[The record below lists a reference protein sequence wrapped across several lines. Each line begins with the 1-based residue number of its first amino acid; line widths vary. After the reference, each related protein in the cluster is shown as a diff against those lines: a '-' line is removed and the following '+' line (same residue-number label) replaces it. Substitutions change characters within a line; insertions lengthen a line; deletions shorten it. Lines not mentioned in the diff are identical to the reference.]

1 MKHWQFARQL
11 LAVSVFLGSVFAQT
25 PPTTAGSAQPAPSS
39 QQPPTLHSNPRLVT
53 IEVVA
58 RDHHGQPVQGLT
70 ADDFQVFE
78 QIEAKRDQRRQ
89 KIAVFHPV
97 DIAAI
102 AAQDIGKQQVPPGV
116 YTNLVTMD
124 KHPVPPTI
132 LLIDG
137 LNTDSRSQL
146 QVHSQ
151 TIQMLASLP
160 GDTPVAVFLLGR
172 GLRMIQNFTT
182 DPEVLKAALQ
192 KAHSAESNANTQLE
206 PQDDPTKLSLT
217 SNDSLPPDLVG
228 LPPNGSAGGN
238 ATVKGPPPNNIMPG
252 VAIAIERFEREN
264 YASEMDTR
272 VRDTLEALRAIA
284 RHVAGYAGRKNLL
297 WISSSFPIAIT
308 PNANPNLEFDG
319 LRNYQGQMTEVARAL
334 ADAKVAIYPMD
345 PRGVQVQ
352 AMFQPDFHAPEFSGV
367 TGQRS
372 NQQLDREN
380 QSRVDR
386 KMSMEVLADETGG
399 TVCVEDNDLG
409 DCVKKAV
416 NDSSSFYEIAYYPDS
431 GNWDGKFHKII
442 VKSNKS
448 GLHLGYRSGYYAQ
461 GQATSDQKSSDRELQ
476 EATCKDFLVSTSVLI
491 VARQIPADQ
500 KGQAKYYM
508 GIHPAM
514 LTFTP
519 QSDGSRELLLK
530 IGMCSFDK
538 SGKPLQFMEQAV
550 DSKLTDKQFA
560 GIQAQHGVP
569 DTVVLDPAPGVAT
582 VRLLVQDVETGRMG
596 SVNLPYTEMAASAS
610 PAATPGASPAPADQM
625 AH

>member
-1 MKHWQFARQL
+1 MKHRQFARQL
-11 LAVSVFLGSVFAQT
+11 FAISVFLGSVFAQT
-25 PPTTAGSAQPAPSS
+25 PPTTAGSAQPTSSS
-39 QQPPTLHSNPRLVT
+39 QQPPTFQSKTRLVT

-78 QIEAKRDQRRQ
+78 QIEPKRDQHPQ
-89 KIAVFHPV
+89 KIAVFRLV
-97 DIAAI
+97 DMAAI
-102 AAQDIGKQQVPPGV
+102 AAQDIGKQQLAPGV

-137 LNTDSRSQL
+137 LNTDSKSQL
-146 QVHSQ
+146 QVHHQ
-151 TIQMLASLP
+151 AIQMLASLP

-182 DPEVLKAALQ
+182 DPEVLKAAFQ

-206 PQDDPTKLSLT
+206 PQDDPTKLSFEA
-217 SNDSLPPDLVG
+217 NDSLPADV
-228 LPPNGSAGGN
+228 AGGN
-238 ATVKGPPPNNIMPG
+238 GAVKGPPANNIMQG
-252 VAIAIERFEREN
+252 VAVAIERFEREN

-297 WISSSFPIAIT
+297 WISSSFPIVIT
-308 PNANPNLEFDG
+308 PNANQNLEFEG

-345 PRGVQVQ
+345 PAGVHTQ
-352 AMFQPDFHAPEFSGV
+352 ALFQPDSRTPAFSGV
-367 TGQRS
+367 TGQYS

-380 QSRVDR
+380 QSLVDR
-386 KMSMEVLADETGG
+386 KESMEVLADETGG
-399 TVCVEDNDLG
+399 TVCVEDNELG

-416 NDSSSFYEIAYYPDS
+416 NDSRSFYEIAYYPDS

-448 GLHLGYRSGYYAQ
+448 GLHLGYRNGYYAQ
-461 GQATSDQKSSDRELQ
+461 GQATSDQKSSDREVQ
-476 EATCKDFLVSTSVLI
+476 EATCDDYLVSTSVLI
-491 VARQIPADQ
+491 VAKQIPTDQ
-500 KGQAKYYM
+500 KGKARYYM
-508 GIHPAM
+508 GVHPAM

-519 QSDGSRELLLK
+519 HSDGSRELMLK
-530 IGMCSFDK
+530 IGVCGFDK
-538 SGKPLQFMEQAV
+538 SGKPLQFMEVAV
-550 DSKLTDKQFA
+550 DTKLTDKQFA

-569 DTVVLDPAPGVAT
+569 ESITLDPAPGVAT
-582 VRLLVQDVETGRMG
+582 VRLLVQDVETGKMG
-596 SVNLPYTEMAASAS
+596 SVNLPYTEMVASAS
-610 PAATPGASPAPADQM
+610 TPGATPAPAAQT

>member
-1 MKHWQFARQL
+1 MKHWQLARQL

-25 PPTTAGSAQPAPSS
+25 PPTTAGSAQPTSSS
-39 QQPPTLHSNPRLVT
+39 QQPPTLKSNTRLVT
-53 IEVVA
+53 LEVVA
-58 RDHHGQPVQGLT
+58 RDHHGRPVQGLT

-78 QIEAKRDQRRQ
+78 QIEPKRDQRRQ

-102 AAQDIGKQQVPPGV
+102 AAQDIGKQQLSPGV

-137 LNTDSRSQL
+137 LNTDSKSQL
-146 QVHSQ
+146 QVRRQ
-151 TIQMLASLP
+151 AIQMLASLP

-172 GLRMIQNFTT
+172 GLRIIQNFTT

-217 SNDSLPPDLVG
+217 SNDSLPTDLIG
-228 LPPNGSAGGN
+228 LAGGN
-238 ATVKGPPPNNIMPG
+238 GAVKGPPANNVMAG
-252 VAIAIERFEREN
+252 VAVSIERFEREN

-308 PNANPNLEFDG
+308 PNANQNLEFDG

-345 PRGVQVQ
+345 PTGVQTQ
-352 AMFQPDFHAPEFSGV
+352 AMFQADFHTPDFSGV
-367 TGQRS
+367 TGQYS
-372 NQQLDREN
+372 KQQLARESG
-380 QSRVDR
+380 SRIDR
-386 KMSMEVLADETGG
+386 KESMEVLADETGG
-399 TVCVEDNDLG
+399 TVCVQDNDLG

-448 GLHLGYRSGYYAQ
+448 GLHLGYRNGYYAQ
-461 GQATSDQKSSDRELQ
+461 GQATSDQKSNDRELR
-476 EATCKDFLVSTSVLI
+476 EAACNDFLVSTSVLI
-491 VARQIPADQ
+491 VARQIPAEQ
-500 KGQAKYYM
+500 KGKAKFYM

-519 QSDGSRELLLK
+519 QSDGSRELVLK
-530 IGMCSFDK
+530 IGVCGFDK
-538 SGKPLQFMEQAV
+538 SGEPLQFMEQAI

-569 DTVVLDPAPGVAT
+569 DTIVLDPAPGVAT
-582 VRLLVQDVETGRMG
+582 VRLLVQDVETGKMG
-596 SVNLPYTEMAASAS
+596 SVNLPYTEMVASAS
-610 PAATPGASPAPADQM
+610 TTATPTPAAQT

>member
-1 MKHWQFARQL
+1 MKHSQFARQL

-25 PPTTAGSAQPAPSS
+25 PPTTAGSAQPTSSS
-39 QQPPTLHSNPRLVT
+39 QQPPTFRSNTRLVT

-58 RDHHGQPVQGLT
+58 RDHRGQPVQGLT

-78 QIEAKRDQRRQ
+78 QIEPKRDQHPQ
-89 KIAVFHPV
+89 KIAVFRRV
-97 DIAAI
+97 DMSAI
-102 AAQDIGKQQVPPGV
+102 AAHDIGKQQLPPGV

-137 LNTDSRSQL
+137 LNTDTKSQL
-146 QVHSQ
+146 QVHRQ
-151 TIQMLASLP
+151 TMQMLASLP

-172 GLRMIQNFTT
+172 GLRLIQNFTT

-192 KAHSAESNANTQLE
+192 RAHSAESNANTQLE

-217 SNDSLPPDLVG
+217 SNDSLPTDVAGLGPQNAVG
-228 LPPNGSAGGN
+228 LNGA
-238 ATVKGPPPNNIMPG
+238 VKGPPPNNIMPG
-252 VAIAIERFEREN
+252 LAVAIEQFEREN

-308 PNANPNLEFDG
+308 PNPNPNLEFYG
-319 LRNYQGQMTEVARAL
+319 LRNYQGQITEVARAL

-345 PRGVQVQ
+345 PTGVQTQ
-352 AMFQPDFHAPEFSGV
+352 AMFQSDFHTPDFSGV
-367 TGQRS
+367 TGQYS
-372 NQQLDREN
+372 KQQLDRES
-380 QSRVDR
+380 QSRIDR
-386 KMSMEVLADETGG
+386 KESMEGLADETGG
-399 TVCVEDNDLG
+399 VVCAEDNDLG
-409 DCVKKAV
+409 DCIKKAV

-431 GNWDGKFHKII
+431 GNWDGKFHRII

-448 GLHLGYRSGYYAQ
+448 GVHLGYRNGYYAQ

-476 EATCKDFLVSTSVLI
+476 EATCNDFLVSTSVLI
-491 VARQIPADQ
+491 VAKQIPADQ
-500 KGQAKYYM
+500 KGKAKYYM

-519 QSDGSRELLLK
+519 QSDGSRELVLK
-530 IGMCSFDK
+530 IGVCSFDK
-538 SGKPLQFMEQAV
+538 SGKPLQFMEQSV

-569 DTVVLDPAPGVAT
+569 DTIVLDPAQGVAT
-582 VRLLVQDVETGRMG
+582 VRLLVQDVETGKMG
-596 SVNLPYTEMAASAS
+596 SVNLPYTEMVASAS
-610 PAATPGASPAPADQM
+610 TTATPDAPPAAQT

>member
-1 MKHWQFARQL
+1 MRHWQFARQL
-11 LAVSVFLGSVFAQT
+11 LAVSIFLGSVFAQT
-25 PPTTAGSAQPAPSS
+25 PPTTAGSAQPTSS
-39 QQPPTLHSNPRLVT
+39 SPQPPTFQSKTRLVT
-53 IEVVA
+53 VEVVA
-58 RDHHGQPVQGLT
+58 RDHHGQPVHGLT
-70 ADDFQVFE
+70 AADFQVFE
-78 QIEAKRDQRRQ
+78 QIEPKRDQHPQ

-97 DIAAI
+97 DMAAI
-102 AAQDIGKQQVPPGV
+102 AAQDIGKQQLAPGV

-124 KHPVPPTI
+124 KHPLPPTI

-137 LNTDSRSQL
+137 LNTDSKSQL
-146 QVHSQ
+146 QVHRQ

-172 GLRMIQNFTT
+172 GLTMIQNFTT
-182 DPEVLKAALQ
+182 DPEVLKAALH

-217 SNDSLPPDLVG
+217 ANDSLPADLAG
-228 LPPNGSAGGN
+228 LAPNANAPAGGN

-252 VAIAIERFEREN
+252 VAVSLERFEREN
-264 YASEMDTR
+264 YASDMDTR

-308 PNANPNLEFDG
+308 PNANPNLEFYG

-334 ADAKVAIYPMD
+334 ADAKVAIYPVD
-345 PRGVQVQ
+345 PRGVQTQ
-352 AMFQPDFHAPEFSGV
+352 AMFQPDFRTPEFSGV
-367 TGQRS
+367 TGQYS

-386 KMSMEVLADETGG
+386 KQSMEVLADETGG

-448 GLHLGYRSGYYAQ
+448 GLHLGYRNGYYAQ
-461 GQATSDQKSSDRELQ
+461 GQATGDQKSRDRELQ
-476 EATCKDFLVSTSVLI
+476 EATCDDFLVSTSVLI

-500 KGQAKYYM
+500 KGKAKYYM

-514 LTFTP
+514 LTFTR
-519 QSDGSRELLLK
+519 QSDGSRELVLK
-530 IGMCSFDK
+530 IGVCSFDK

-569 DTVVLDPAPGVAT
+569 EAIVLDPAPGIAT
-582 VRLLVQDVETGRMG
+582 VRLLVQDVETGKMG
-596 SVNLPYTEMAASAS
+596 SVNLPYTEMVASAS
-610 PAATPGASPAPADQM
+610 TTATPAPPGQTP
-625 AH
+625 H

>member
-11 LAVSVFLGSVFAQT
+11 LAVSAFLGSAFAQT
-25 PPTTAGSAQPAPSS
+25 PPTTAGSAQPTSS
-39 QQPPTLHSNPRLVT
+39 AQQPSTFRSSTRLVT

-58 RDHHGQPVQGLT
+58 RDRHGQPVQGLT

-78 QIEAKRDQRRQ
+78 QIEPKRDQHPQ

-97 DIAAI
+97 DMAAI
-102 AAQDIGKQQVPPGV
+102 AAHDIGKQQLLPGV

-172 GLRMIQNFTT
+172 GLRMIQNFTA
-182 DPEVLKAALQ
+182 DPEVLKAALR
-192 KAHSAESNANTQLE
+192 KTHSAESNANTQLE
-206 PQDDPTKLSLT
+206 PQDDPTKLSLN
-217 SNDSLPPDLVG
+217 SNDSLPTDPV
-228 LPPNGSAGGN
+228 GSAGGN
-238 ATVKGPPPNNIMPG
+238 ASVKGPPANNVMPG
-252 VAIAIERFEREN
+252 VAVAIEQFEREN

-272 VRDTLEALRAIA
+272 VHDTLEALRAIA

-308 PNANPNLEFDG
+308 PNGNPNLEFSG
-319 LRNYQGQMTEVARAL
+319 LRNYQDQVTEVARAL
-334 ADAKVAIYPMD
+334 ADAKVAIYPVD
-345 PRGVQVQ
+345 PTGVQTQ
-352 AMFQPDFHAPEFSGV
+352 AMFQPDSYAPAFSGV
-367 TGQRS
+367 TGRYG
-372 NQQLDREN
+372 NQQLDRES

-386 KMSMEVLADETGG
+386 KLSMEVLADETGG

-416 NDSSSFYEIAYYPDS
+416 NDSSSFYEIAYYPGS

-448 GLHLGYRSGYYAQ
+448 GLHLGYRNGYYAR
-461 GQATSDQKSSDRELQ
+461 GQATSDQKSSDRELR
-476 EATCKDFLVSTSVLI
+476 EATCNDFLVSTSVLI
-491 VARQIPADQ
+491 VATQIPADQ
-500 KGQAKYYM
+500 KGKAKYYM
-508 GIHPAM
+508 GIHPAT
-514 LTFTP
+514 LTFTQ

-530 IGMCSFDK
+530 IGVCSFDK
-538 SGKPLQFMEQAV
+538 SGKPLQFMEQAI
-550 DSKLTDKQFA
+550 DSKLTDQQFA

-569 DTVVLDPAPGVAT
+569 DTVVLDPAPGAAT

-596 SVNLPYTEMAASAS
+596 SVNLPYTEMVASVS
-610 PAATPGASPAPADQM
+610 TTATPGATPAPAA

>member
-1 MKHWQFARQL
+1 MKHWHFAARQL
-11 LAVSVFLGSVFAQT
+11 LAVSVFLCSVFAQA
-25 PPTTAGSAQPAPSS
+25 PPTTAGSAQPASSS
-39 QQPPTLHSNPRLVT
+39 QQPPTFQSNTRLVT

-58 RDHHGQPVQGLT
+58 RDHRGQPVQGLT
-70 ADDFQVFE
+70 AADFQVFE
-78 QIEAKRDQRRQ
+78 QIAPKRDQHPQ

-97 DIAAI
+97 DRAAI
-102 AAQDIGKQQVPPGV
+102 AAQDIGRQQLLPGV

-137 LNTDSRSQL
+137 LNTDFKSQL
-146 QVHSQ
+146 QVHHQ

-172 GLRMIQNFTT
+172 GLRMIQSFTT
-182 DPEVLKAALQ
+182 DPEILKAALQ

-217 SNDSLPPDLVG
+217 MNDSLPADVAG
-228 LPPNGSAGGN
+228 LAPNAPAGSNGP
-238 ATVKGPPPNNIMPG
+238 VKGPPPNNIMAG
-252 VAIAIERFEREN
+252 VAIAVERFEREN

-284 RHVAGYAGRKNLL
+284 RHVAGYSGRKNLL

-308 PNANPNLEFDG
+308 PNANQNLEFAG
-319 LRNYQGQMTEVARAL
+319 LRNYQGQITEVARAL

-345 PRGVQVQ
+345 PTGVQTQ
-352 AMFQPDFHAPEFSGV
+352 AMFQPDFHTPDFSGV
-367 TGQRS
+367 TGQYS
-372 NQQLDREN
+372 NQQLSRESVSRIDRNE
-380 QSRVDR
+380 
-386 KMSMEVLADETGG
+386 SMEVLADETGG
-399 TVCVEDNDLG
+399 AVCAQDNDLG

-416 NDSSSFYEIAYYPDS
+416 NDSSSFYEIAYYPAF

-448 GLHLGYRSGYYAQ
+448 GLHLGYRNGYYAR
-461 GQATSDQKSSDRELQ
+461 GQASDQKSSDRELQ
-476 EATCKDFLVSTSVLI
+476 EATCNDYLVSTSVLI

-500 KGQAKYYM
+500 KGKAKYYM

-519 QSDGSRELLLK
+519 QSDGSRELVLK
-530 IGMCSFDK
+530 IGVCGFDK

-569 DTVVLDPAPGVAT
+569 DTIALDPAPGVAT
-582 VRLLVQDVETGRMG
+582 VRLLVQDVETGKMG
-596 SVNLPYTEMAASAS
+596 SVNLPYAEMVASAS
-610 PAATPGASPAPADQM
+610 TTATPTPAAQT